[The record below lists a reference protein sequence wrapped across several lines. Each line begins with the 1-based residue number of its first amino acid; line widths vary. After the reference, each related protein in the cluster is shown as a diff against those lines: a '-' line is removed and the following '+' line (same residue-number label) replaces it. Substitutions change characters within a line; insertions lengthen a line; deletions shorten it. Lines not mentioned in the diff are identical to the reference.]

1 MQNEYPK
8 WVRWL
13 QLPPLVCQGAH
24 WSTSLSTVELLL
36 GLGGC
41 DLISWEREHL
51 FFTSSLQNICGCSA
65 HCFLFV
71 FQQEGSPA
79 CKCAFFLTVL
89 QLVLPLSLVL
99 FPPECE
105 ADPRTAAEL
114 ILSLAR
120 ALPFPLKN
128 WFYNCNHNYALCFL
142 LKSSKFHPFELLS
155 ICVCLCCLLFVWAAC
170 LVGLFVCPGCLSLSP
185 LLQSQQLHQRVHFWQ
200 QGGQAFSP
208 GISTILSPLLVR
220 TSFRNQVV
228 GSGKVAQ

>member
-1 MQNEYPK
+1 MSSLASASSTGVPRCTLK
-8 WVRWL
+8 HI
-13 QLPPLVCQGAH
+13 LVNCWIAAGFGRL
-24 WSTSLSTVELLL
+24 WSDFLRAWASFLHVFST
-36 GLGGC
+36 
-41 DLISWEREHL
+41 EHL
-51 FFTSSLQNICGCSA
+51 WMFSA

-71 FQQEGSPA
+71 FQQEGSPV

-105 ADPRTAAEL
+105 ADPRAAAEP

-128 WFYNCNHNYALCFL
+128 WFYNCNHNHALCFL

-170 LVGLFVCPGCLSLSP
+170 LVGLFVCLGCLSLSP
-185 LLQSQQLHQRVHFWQ
+185 LLQSQRLHQRVHFWQ
-200 QGGQAFSP
+200 QGGQVFSP
-208 GISTILSPLLVR
+208 EISTILSPLLVR
-220 TSFRNQVV
+220 TAFRNQVV
-228 GSGKVAQ
+228 GSGEVAQ